1 VFGGRDTTGAAE
13 LTSAAAATLT
23 APRPKSSNFAM
34 MINIPNRLS
43 ALSTEALA
51 FVALDRAEAMARQWL
66 GGNPSSAHAPLW
78 PVARSLA
85 LELALSVP
93 SVMGTTAF
101 DRLAR
106 AMKGR
111 SPDDIA
117 AAALLRRSRIRL
129 ARISGR
135 LFEDLATGQTS
146 ILLPSQF
153 SGGTGDGASF
163 GLFTPIDDEHIV
175 APRALIPLDDEALLL
190 ARSFVRPGNL
200 GLGNGVRCA
209 EAVYR
214 HIVRNGIAPPSTF
227 GTTSTRKPKLP
238 FRPDE
243 NRLDAL
249 AAAWARLG
257 RDPSAQELAQARGFA
272 SKDTL
277 PAQCQYR
284 PQRRGARTGE
294 RLHAYRRRPD
304 RDHDV
309 ARGSWFGAGCQCRM
323 KSPQKCR
330 LKIPHS
336 VTCSVCVDGC
346 GLSSSRGMSVPSK
359 ALWKVNAL

>member
-1 VFGGRDTTGAAE
+1 MT
-13 LTSAAAATLT
+13 
-23 APRPKSSNFAM
+23 
-34 MINIPNRLS
+34 INIPDRLA

-51 FVALDRAEAMARQWL
+51 FVTRDKAEAMARQWL
-66 GGNPSSAHAPLW
+66 DGNPSSAHAPQW

-111 SPDDIA
+111 SRDDIA

-153 SGGTGDGASF
+153 SDGTGDGASF
-163 GLFTPIDDEHIV
+163 GLFTTIDDEHIV
-175 APRALIPLDDEALLL
+175 APRALMSLDDEALLL

-214 HIVRNGIAPPSTF
+214 HI
-227 GTTSTRKPKLP
+227 
-238 FRPDE
+238 
-243 NRLDAL
+243 
-249 AAAWARLG
+249 
-257 RDPSAQELAQARGFA
+257 
-272 SKDTL
+272 
-277 PAQCQYR
+277 
-284 PQRRGARTGE
+284 
-294 RLHAYRRRPD
+294 
-304 RDHDV
+304 
-309 ARGSWFGAGCQCRM
+309 
-323 KSPQKCR
+323 
-330 LKIPHS
+330 
-336 VTCSVCVDGC
+336 
-346 GLSSSRGMSVPSK
+346 
-359 ALWKVNAL
+359 

>member
-1 VFGGRDTTGAAE
+1 
-13 LTSAAAATLT
+13 LT
-23 APRPKSSNFAM
+23 ARTARSLNLAM
-34 MINIPNRLS
+34 MINILDRLS

-66 GGNPSSAHAPLW
+66 GGNPSSAHAPRWL
-78 PVARSLA
+78 VARSLA

-135 LFEDLATGQTS
+135 FFEDLATGETS
-146 ILLPSQF
+146 SLLPTPF
-153 SGGTGDGASF
+153 SDDIGDGVWF
-163 GLFTPIDDEHIV
+163 GLFTTLEEGHLV
-175 APRALIPLDDEALLL
+175 APRTLVPLDDEALVL

-214 HIVRNGIAPPSTF
+214 HVVRNSVAPAATF
-227 GTTSTRKPKLP
+227 GATSARKPKLP

-257 RDPSAQELAQARGFA
+257 RDPNAQELAQARGFA
-272 SKDTL
+272 GQDALMEVLLSVGIVQTGPKGLTAFFTEAGMAALRQLLLDRRAMD
-277 PAQCQYR
+277 PARFAHLRCELDLTA
-284 PQRRGARTGE
+284 PTAASSDKG
-294 RLHAYRRRPD
+294 LS
-304 RDHDV
+304 
-309 ARGSWFGAGCQCRM
+309 RGSSLAALSG
-323 KSPQKCR
+323 R
-330 LKIPHS
+330 LS
-336 VTCSVCVDGC
+336 LWYRVCGRC
-346 GLSSSRGMSVPSK
+346 LS
-359 ALWKVNAL
+359 